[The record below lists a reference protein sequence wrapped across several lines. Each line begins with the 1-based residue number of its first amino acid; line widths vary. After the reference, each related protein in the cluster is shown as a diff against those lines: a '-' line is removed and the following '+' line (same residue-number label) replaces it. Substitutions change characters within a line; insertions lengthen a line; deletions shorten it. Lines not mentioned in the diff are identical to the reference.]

1 MSINIIIIITLFT
14 NLILSHIVGNLGKE
28 KKIGYNTS
36 FLVSFFFSPLIGLLM
51 VIASVQSENYKQD
64 NKDDNKELINL
75 TIFSFGMIGLS
86 ILILFLLN

>member
-28 KKIGYNTS
+28 KKIGYNTP